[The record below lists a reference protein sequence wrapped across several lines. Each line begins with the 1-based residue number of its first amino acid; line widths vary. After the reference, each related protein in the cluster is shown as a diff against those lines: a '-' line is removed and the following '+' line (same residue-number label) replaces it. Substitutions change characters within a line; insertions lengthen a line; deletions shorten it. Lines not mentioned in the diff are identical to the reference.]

1 MSLVDQCSF
10 VGLEGG
16 DDLRNVDL
24 DAGPSLPAT
33 SRKYLLFGRKLFQ
46 RGRPATQLIAVG
58 RGDARRPQKANS
70 PLSVANGKGER
81 L

>member
-24 DAGPSLPAT
+24 ERDTSYRAT
-33 SRKYLLFGRKLFQ
+33 SRKYSHSVGSCFNAAGQPPSLLPSAG
-46 RGRPATQLIAVG
+46 VM
-58 RGDARRPQKANS
+58 RRPQKANS